1 MFLASLLAALLSMVN
16 TISTLEVEST
26 TRLRVKNS
34 TGVQLF
40 LTTFCTSGII
50 FRINLHRSQ
59 LVVLSLLFP
68 RQDGSNQNRLS
79 FTVLFIQGINTLH
92 PKKDLASRKMLNR
105 DVTRVRFQLYSIKKK
120 KPHLFF

>member
-1 MFLASLLAALLSMVN
+1 MFLAPLVAALLSMVN

-34 TGVQLF
+34 RGVQVF
-40 LTTFCTSGII
+40 LTTSCTSRII
-50 FRINLHRSQ
+50 FSLNLHRSQ

-92 PKKDLASRKMLNR
+92 PKKDLASRNMLNR
-105 DVTRVRFQLYSIKKK
+105 NVIRVRFQLYSIKKTRR
-120 KPHLFF
+120 HLFF